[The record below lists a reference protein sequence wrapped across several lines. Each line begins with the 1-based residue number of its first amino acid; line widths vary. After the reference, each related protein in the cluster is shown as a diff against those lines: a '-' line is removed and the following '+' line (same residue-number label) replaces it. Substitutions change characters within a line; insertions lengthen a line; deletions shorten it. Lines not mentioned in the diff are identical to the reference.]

1 MNDIQSIGGL
11 ATATTL
17 REFAQQ
23 ATPDR
28 APLGSKVSPH
38 DRVEISEL
46 ATVLSRFAE
55 LPEGR
60 ARRIVDIR
68 RAIQDGTYVTE
79 ERLNIATDRLLANL

>member
-17 REFAQQ
+17 REFAHQS
-23 ATPDR
+23 PDR
-28 APLGSKVSPH
+28 AQVESTISP
-38 DRVEISEL
+38 DDQVEISEL
-46 ATVLSRFAE
+46 ARVLSRFAE

-79 ERLNIATDRLLANL
+79 DKLNIATDRLLADL

>member
-1 MNDIQSIGGL
+1 
-11 ATATTL
+11 
-17 REFAQQ
+17 
-23 ATPDR
+23 
-28 APLGSKVSPH
+28 
-38 DRVEISEL
+38 VEISEL

>member
-1 MNDIQSIGGL
+1 MNDIQPIGGL

-23 ATPDR
+23 TPDR
-28 APLGSKVSPH
+28 AQVDSTVSPQ
-38 DRVEISEL
+38 DQVEISEL
-46 ATVLSRFAE
+46 ARVLSRFAE

-79 ERLNIATDRLLANL
+79 DKLNIATDRLFADL

>member
-1 MNDIQSIGGL
+1 MNEIQSIGGL

-23 ATPDR
+23 ATPGGTQIE
-28 APLGSKVSPH
+28 ATVSPS
-38 DRVEISEL
+38 DQVEISEL
-46 ATVLSRFAE
+46 ARVLSRFAE
-55 LPEGR
+55 LPEGQ

-79 ERLNIATDRLLANL
+79 EKLNIATDRLFADL

>member
-1 MNDIQSIGGL
+1 MNDIQPIGGL

-28 APLGSKVSPH
+28 APIDSTIPTR
-38 DRVEISEL
+38 DQVEISEL
-46 ATVLSRFAE
+46 ATTLSRFAE

-68 RAIQDGTYVTE
+68 RAIQDGTYVTKDK
-79 ERLNIATDRLLANL
+79 LNIATDRLIADL